1 MRDSPG
7 HRLVKVVEVTWG
19 DAFVSTSDISEKKAK
34 RAKPVIRT
42 TVGFLV
48 AENDDGIVIAMD
60 AYKGGGFNTYT
71 LVPWGWIKEY
81 FEYA

>member
-1 MRDSPG
+1 M
-7 HRLVKVVEVTWG
+7 KVVEVTWG
-19 DAFVSTSDISEKKAK
+19 DAFVSTSDISEKKA
-34 RAKPVIRT
+34 RSTTPVIRT

-60 AYKGGGFNTYT
+60 AYEEGKFNTYT

-81 FEYA
+81 WEYA